1 MEEKI
6 SITSCQLCPRECN
19 ADRTKGEGFCGGGG
33 NIKIA
38 RAALHQW
45 EEPCISGKNGSGTVF
60 FSGCP
65 LKCCFCQN
73 YKISAE
79 NYGKEITIQH
89 LAEIFLNLQ
98 EQNAHNI
105 NLVSPTQYVPW
116 IISALDLV
124 KPQLK
129 IPVVYNSGGY
139 ESIETLRSLRDYIDI
154 YLPDLKYMDQEISK
168 KYSNAD
174 DYFEV
179 AAAAITEMYNQVGG
193 VSFDDDGILKKG
205 MIIRHLTLPN
215 NRVDSIR
222 IMEWIS
228 RTFPKNDI
236 LISLMSQYTPFYHSN
251 YYKEINRRIST
262 FEYNSVVDKA
272 VSLGL
277 DGFMQ
282 EKSSAKEEYTPEF
295 NLEGIQ

>member
-205 MIIRHLTLPN
+205 MVIRHLTLPN

>member
-79 NYGKEITIQH
+79 NYRKEITVQH

-116 IISALDLV
+116 IILALDLV
-124 KPQLK
+124 KPKLK

-139 ESIETLRSLRDYIDI
+139 ESIETLRSLQDYIDI
-154 YLPDLKYMDQEISK
+154 YLPDLKYMNQEISK

-228 RTFPKNDI
+228 KTFPKNDI

>member
-139 ESIETLRSLRDYIDI
+139 ESIETLRSLQDYIDI
-154 YLPDLKYMDQEISK
+154 YLPDLKYMNQEISK

-251 YYKEINRRIST
+251 YYKEINRKIST